1 MWALSGMGDLESTPQ
16 VREELLWTPEKHSRY
31 LVNVCYFL
39 LVDSHQTHCALTLLQ
54 EERTDEGGAR
64 VGRNSSYF
72 DVLCLHLICWD
83 SLIVGFTLYK
93 NIRFYSLWENF
104 GDVLLPEFDEQ
115 SLKTQTE
122 CIGSLRTFNP
132 ILETLLLVP
141 HYENSELYWIC
152 MLCAL
157 L

>member
-1 MWALSGMGDLESTPQ
+1 MGDLESTLQ
-16 VREELLWTPEKHSRY
+16 IGEELLWAPEKRSRY

-39 LVDSHQTHCALTLLQ
+39 LVHSHQTHCALTMSQ
-54 EERTDEGGAR
+54 EESTGEGGAR

-72 DVLCLHLICWD
+72 DVLYLHLICWE
-83 SLIVGFTLYK
+83 SLIISFTLYK
-93 NIRFYSLWENF
+93 NIRFYSLWEIF
-104 GDVLLPEFDEQ
+104 GDVLLPEFDFEEQ

-122 CIGSLRTFNP
+122 CLGSLRTFNP

-152 MLCAL
+152 MFCGL